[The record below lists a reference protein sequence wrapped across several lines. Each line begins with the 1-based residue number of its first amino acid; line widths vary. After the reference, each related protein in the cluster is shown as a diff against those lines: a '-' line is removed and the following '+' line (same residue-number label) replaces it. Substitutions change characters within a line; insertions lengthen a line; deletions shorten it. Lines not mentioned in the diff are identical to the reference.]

1 MRIFFW
7 RLLAFL
13 QYSAFWLCFELLW
26 VDISAVDE
34 AAILTSEYIGVVRY
48 INCNLLRQVALLFSI
63 HYLLVTTIYRLSSS
77 PFFRPYLRLF
87 RRWILYLLGVCYQC
101 YHTRKYIIIIKYI
114 ILYCY
119 HIYIIY
125 HYIII
130 ICINIIYH
138 YYMRNSGMWWNVFEK
153 VTNWQQLGGVR
164 GIRLAAS
171 ILLHLRYRKNI
182 YPGN

>member
-48 INCNLLRQVALLFSI
+48 INRNLLRQVALPFSI

-87 RRWILYLLGVCYQC
+87 RRWILYFLGVCYQC
-101 YHTRKYIIIIKYI
+101 YHTRKYYIIIKYI
-114 ILYCY
+114 ILLSYIY
-119 HIYIIY
+119 HILLYYY
-125 HYIII
+125 HMYK
-130 ICINIIYH
+130 YH
-138 YYMRNSGMWWNVFEK
+138 ISLLYEKFRNVMECFWESYK
-153 VTNWQQLGGVR
+153 LT
-164 GIRLAAS
+164 AARRS
-171 ILLHLRYRKNI
+171 KRNKTCS
-182 YPGN
+182 